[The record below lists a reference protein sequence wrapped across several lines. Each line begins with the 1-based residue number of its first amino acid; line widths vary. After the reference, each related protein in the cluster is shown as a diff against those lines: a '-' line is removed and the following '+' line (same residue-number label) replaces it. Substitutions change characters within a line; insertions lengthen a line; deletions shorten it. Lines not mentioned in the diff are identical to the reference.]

1 MHVADDAASHAPNRS
16 GSRSRSRAMNACRNA
31 SWTMSSTSSARP
43 HNRAAR
49 ALAAS
54 EGRSTSSPNAPASPA
69 RARRTRSPSQMSTPI
84 SVSQASPV
92 TPERL
97 APDGSGPLNPRRS
110 THRPGRPACHRDHTQ
125 RYSEATRIAV
135 LCTGCLVASRARC
148 SPSVT
153 ATVQSGAMSLI
164 SRRAALPR
172 PALARAP
179 VLVRRAAD
187 AAIAGRDTTDPRYPD
202 PQPGIASS
210 FGLLAGPRGGASAAA
225 DACSWAWSRSHPT
238 NGRSRRAPEVR
249 SLSPQEIP
257 RSGRH
262 GGKFR
267 TAPGATWCRLC
278 VRMPGDAE
286 LSASSSGSC
295 FAGASNRLPLVLI
308 VPEWAG
314 CAGGGIIRSSVATRY
329 QLGLAPPCWIGHRAA
344 QRADAPRDL
353 SVGHERGQAG
363 GQVGG
368 ERSVAA
374 GRVVDAP
381 PGKR

>member
-1 MHVADDAASHAPNRS
+1 ML
-16 GSRSRSRAMNACRNA
+16 
-31 SWTMSSTSSARP
+31 STSSARP

-308 VPEWAG
+308 VPEWRRLRRWRDHPVLGGDQIPAG
-314 CAGGGIIRSSVATRY
+314 LGPAMLDRS
-329 QLGLAPPCWIGHRAA
+329 
-344 QRADAPRDL
+344 PRRPARRR
-353 SVGHERGQAG
+353 STGPER
-363 GQVGG
+363 
-368 ERSVAA
+368 R
-374 GRVVDAP
+374 P
-381 PGKR
+381 